1 MIAGSAHS
9 HRCMSQPWVSSA
21 AHRGTPVDHG
31 SEALA
36 RGLDGWLDQHAACCA
51 VRDKLP
57 SRIPVCLAAL
67 ARRLAVV
74 IWPAVSSSLSD
85 RSRTGR
91 WAGGSLRVTL
101 GRPIHRCM
109 PRGLATGLDIGGP
122 GRCEIVRF
130 DAGSGPSHHSAGTQ
144 GATNSPDLYN
154 TSGLASA
161 EPRHWAAREP
171 SCYLGDLP
179 STTPRT
185 PSTPR
190 SAQAGQGKPKS
201 SPRTWLP
208 PTVHRVKPS
217 GRWINPQPAARRLG
231 MNGGVARG
239 ESEGGMAPAP
249 PPSESS
255 GRLRAGRVP
264 RVSPASPKAVTQV
277 NSRFGNLPSVVQHV
291 PC

>member
-1 MIAGSAHS
+1 ML
-9 HRCMSQPWVSSA
+9 P
-21 AHRGTPVDHG
+21 
-31 SEALA
+31 
-36 RGLDGWLDQHAACCA
+36 A
-51 VRDKLP
+51 VQCFLQAVCDKLP

-67 ARRLAVV
+67 SRRLAVV
-74 IWPAVSSSLSD
+74 IWAAVGSSLSQTGP
-85 RSRTGR
+85 RTGR

-130 DAGSGPSHHSAGTQ
+130 DAGSGPSHHSAGRH
-144 GATNSPDLYN
+144 GATRSPDLYN
-154 TSGLASA
+154 MSGLASA

-179 STTPRT
+179 STTPST
-185 PSTPR
+185 PSMPR
-190 SAQAGQGKPKS
+190 SAQKAPRSARAGQGKPKS

-231 MNGGVARG
+231 MNGGVA
-239 ESEGGMAPAP
+239 GG
-249 PPSESS
+249 
-255 GRLRAGRVP
+255 GI
-264 RVSPASPKAVTQV
+264 
-277 NSRFGNLPSVVQHV
+277 
-291 PC
+291 